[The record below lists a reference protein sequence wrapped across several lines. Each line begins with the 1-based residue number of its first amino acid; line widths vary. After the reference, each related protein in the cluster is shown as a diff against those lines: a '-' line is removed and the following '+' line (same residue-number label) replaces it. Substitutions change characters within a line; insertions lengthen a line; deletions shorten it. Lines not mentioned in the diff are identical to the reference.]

1 MNSRADLGR
10 WGERQARL
18 HLEAEGYGIAATN
31 FRCRAGEIDIVA
43 IDGDELVFV
52 EVKTRRGDSFGTA
65 EESIS
70 PIRAERLV
78 VVAEEFL
85 QSRQRLPL
93 RLRNGLADRPGLL
106 EPGPRW
112 EATGRQPYQARC
124 GILGF
129 LPPTRR
135 RNDAHPAAD

>member
-1 MNSRADLGR
+1 MSSRAKFGQ

-18 HLEAEGYGIAATN
+18 YLEAEGYGVVAAN

-52 EVKTRRGDSFGTA
+52 EVKARRGGTYGQA

-70 PIRAERLV
+70 PVRAERLA

-85 QSRQRLPL
+85 QSRSAFPYDSETPWRIDLVCVNLDSGGRLL
-93 RLRNGLADRPGLL
+93 NVNHIKHAV
-106 EPGPRW
+106 E
-112 EATGRQPYQARC
+112 
-124 GILGF
+124 F
-129 LPPTRR
+129 
-135 RNDAHPAAD
+135 

>member
-1 MNSRADLGR
+1 MNSLGDLGR

-18 HLEAEGYGIAATN
+18 HLEAKGYAIVGTN

-70 PIRAERLV
+70 PTRAERLV

-85 QSRQRLPL
+85 QSRSAFPYDSETAWRIDLVCLNLDHGGRLL
-93 RLRNGLADRPGLL
+93 SVNHIRHAV
-106 EPGPRW
+106 E
-112 EATGRQPYQARC
+112 
-124 GILGF
+124 F
-129 LPPTRR
+129 
-135 RNDAHPAAD
+135 

>member
-1 MNSRADLGR
+1 MSSRAKFGQ

-18 HLEAEGYGIAATN
+18 YLEAEGYGVVAAN

-52 EVKTRRGDSFGTA
+52 EVKARRGGAYGQA

-70 PIRAERLV
+70 PVRAERLV

-85 QSRQRLPL
+85 QSRSAFPYDSETPWRIDLVCVNLDSGGRLL
-93 RLRNGLADRPGLL
+93 NVNHIKHAV
-106 EPGPRW
+106 E
-112 EATGRQPYQARC
+112 
-124 GILGF
+124 F
-129 LPPTRR
+129 
-135 RNDAHPAAD
+135 